1 MRGGAWLLFLTLDG
15 TGMPRP
21 VGLSSEVAQLA
32 PGFLGRMLG
41 ARHPASGQREQEGSW
56 SLQVTE
62 LPSRAWSSSRPRER
76 KSKTLVVAPS
86 PASGGGLL
94 GGSR

>member
-1 MRGGAWLLFLTLDG
+1 MRGGAWLLSWTLDG

-41 ARHPASGQREQEGSW
+41 ARHPASGAGGELVPPGDRAAQPSLVQLQTSGEKEQN
-56 SLQVTE
+56 
-62 LPSRAWSSSRPRER
+62 PCCRPEPCLWGWFVRR
-76 KSKTLVVAPS
+76 Q
-86 PASGGGLL
+86 
-94 GGSR
+94 